1 MKICVAQAGPVK
13 GDIQSNIDSHKKLID
28 LAVLNGA
35 DTIIFPELS
44 LTGFEPELSKE
55 LATNEDD
62 SRFDVFQNIS
72 DTRQIT
78 IGVGVPIKN
87 KAGVCISMIIFQPH
101 TGRQLYSKK
110 FLHADEEEFFISLQ
124 SSTSLIGN
132 KTNIAL
138 AICYELSILAHA
150 ENAVKNGA
158 EIYIVSA
165 AKSVDG
171 VDRAIERLSQI
182 ATEYSITVLMSNCI
196 GQSGGMECGGKT
208 SVWNNKGILTGQLND
223 TNEGILIFDTDRQE
237 VIEKQYK

>member
-1 MKICVAQAGPVK
+1 
-13 GDIQSNIDSHKKLID
+13 
-28 LAVLNGA
+28 
-35 DTIIFPELS
+35 
-44 LTGFEPELSKE
+44 
-55 LATNEDD
+55 
-62 SRFDVFQNIS
+62 
-72 DTRQIT
+72 
-78 IGVGVPIKN
+78 
-87 KAGVCISMIIFQPH
+87 
-101 TGRQLYSKK
+101 LYSKK

-138 AICYELSILAHA
+138 AVCYELSILAHA

-208 SVWNNKGILTGQLND
+208 SVWNKKGILTGQLND

-237 VIEKQYK
+237 VIEKQYKITAIQTNNVSALSGTWLCLSDPASITPGD